1 MRKRSPKRAVKPSP
15 VSSFLK
21 DLDLVFSQPV
31 KKAQAPLVV
40 AEYPFDAQ
48 LLSLSPLY
56 RQSRKLYISI
66 GGQFAPRVCSTM
78 RSLSSQDLFKNQI
91 EYSPLLSEMLWFKDH
106 SSEVVDPEVLMNAMS
121 CYNEISLFHEQNHR
135 IIWQLM
141 PTAPREER
149 DFCRYLNFAESL
161 VVTLDLAL
169 GDDLGPKLSP
179 VFERLKAI
187 YRPGGEDK
195 WFGSSKKEYRQYLHA
210 VLFVTYMIL
219 ELIDPRDIPAAL
231 AYVVPDLKKRN
242 ADALKRGLELSELF
256 TMNTNRQ
263 WQQRYWKQAQERLA
277 QVHEN
282 SPEDPLYLP
291 EDPLDFE
298 EEFVIA
304 NRIFDYYGL

>member
-1 MRKRSPKRAVKPSP
+1 MA
-15 VSSFLK
+15 
-21 DLDLVFSQPV
+21 
-31 KKAQAPLVV
+31 
-40 AEYPFDAQ
+40 
-48 LLSLSPLY
+48 
-56 RQSRKLYISI
+56 
-66 GGQFAPRVCSTM
+66 
-78 RSLSSQDLFKNQI
+78 
-91 EYSPLLSEMLWFKDH
+91 WFKDH
-106 SSEVVDPEVLMNAMS
+106 SHEVVDPEVLMNAMS

-135 IIWQLM
+135 VVWQLL

-195 WFGSSKKEYRQYLHA
+195 WFRSSKKEYRQYLHA

-231 AYVVPDLKKRN
+231 DYVVPDLKKRN
-242 ADALKRGLELSELF
+242 VDALKRGLELSELF

-263 WQQRYWKQAQERLA
+263 WQQRFWKLAQDRLA
-277 QVHEN
+277 EVHKN

-304 NRIFDYYGL
+304 NRVFDYYGL